1 MGGSLTRST
10 ITKLRRSKLIGSKDK
25 ALQLFGRIII

>member
-1 MGGSLTRST
+1 MVHFTMLT
-10 ITKLRRSKLIGSKDK
+10 IVKIRRSKLIRSQDK